1 MVQDDRPRVTRTGR
15 WIATVLGYA
24 FLLLGILGLVLPF
37 LQGILFLVVGLL
49 LLSRSTPWAE
59 RVLARLR
66 ARYPQAGRAADA
78 VARRLDLL
86 IYRFEVTFRRVFR
99 RLRAM
104 ASR

>member
-1 MVQDDRPRVTRTGR
+1 MVRDDRPRVTRAGR

-24 FLLLGILGLVLPF
+24 FLVLGLLGLVLPF

-66 ARYPQAGRAADA
+66 ARYPRAGRTADA
-78 VARRLDLL
+78 VARRLDVL
-86 IYRFEVTFRRVFR
+86 IYRFEVSFRRLFR
-99 RLRAM
+99 RLRVM
-104 ASR
+104 AGR